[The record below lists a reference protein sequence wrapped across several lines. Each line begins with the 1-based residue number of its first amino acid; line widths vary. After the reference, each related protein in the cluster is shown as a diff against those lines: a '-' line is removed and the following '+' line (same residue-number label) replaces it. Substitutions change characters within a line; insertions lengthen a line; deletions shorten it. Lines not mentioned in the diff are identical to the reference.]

1 MGNLFQPIR
10 SSTQIW
16 VVTRHQYGTSA
27 LVSQTS
33 FGGKPVAAFGNVGC
47 FLRLKR
53 ILKECKIILLVTL
66 RSVVVAKLRFTLYM
80 HSAFSAGMML
90 GQMFLD

>member
-1 MGNLFQPIR
+1 M
-10 SSTQIW
+10 
-16 VVTRHQYGTSA
+16 TRHQGGISA

-33 FGGKPVAAFGNVGC
+33 LDGGKPVVASGYVGC

-66 RSVVVAKLRFTLYM
+66 RAVVVAKLPFTLYI
-80 HSAFSAGMML
+80 HSPFSKGMML
-90 GQMFLD
+90 GQMLLD